1 MAAVLKRKEEYINI
15 ITDPAGEG
23 NIPYVY
29 IDSTCNMT
37 VGVGINI
44 AGKTFNDF
52 RVKLF
57 SDGNNFNMNSRNAN
71 LSDSERNKLSQNLET
86 VFTSIIT
93 KIKDD
98 TNKSAPCNYKSTA
111 YSPSKINVVFKDKVE
126 QELYN
131 FSLSEKG
138 KQMVKQEFINRLNSA
153 IDSAAYIYDN
163 FPGNA
168 SQAKFPKWNDLP
180 YHIQW
185 YIVDRVYNF
194 GAGGFDKRA
203 TNLIPALKQGDWD
216 ILQTKFPKTKNVTR
230 EQNLSKWLSLAK
242 IEEPTTPKQIVPQH
256 IAPMR
261 SHIMQ
266 LPGFLQK
273 HLLFALPQLFIP

>member
-1 MAAVLKRKEEYINI
+1 MTAALKRKEEYINI
-15 ITDPAGEG
+15 ITDPSAEG

-37 VGVGINI
+37 VGIGINI
-44 AGKTFNDF
+44 AGKTFKDF
-52 RVKLF
+52 RLKLF
-57 SDGNNFNMNSRNAN
+57 SDGNNFNINSRNTN
-71 LSDSERNKLSQNLET
+71 LSDSEKSKLSQNLET
-86 VFTSIIT
+86 VFNSIIT

-98 TNKSAPCNYKSTA
+98 SNKSAPCNYLSTA
-111 YSPSKINVVFKDKVE
+111 YSPSRINVVFEDKVE
-126 QELYN
+126 EELYN

-138 KQMVKQEFINRLNSA
+138 KQLVKQEFTNRLNSA
-153 IDSAAYIYDN
+153 IDSAANIYDN
-163 FPGNA
+163 FPGNV

-185 YIVDRVYNF
+185 YLVDRVYNF
-194 GAGGFDKRA
+194 GAGRFNKLA

-216 ILQTKFPKTKNVTR
+216 ILQTKFPKTQNITR
-230 EQNLSKWLSLAK
+230 ERNLSIWLAQAK
-242 IEEPTTPKQIVPQH
+242 IEESKTPKQMIPEQV
-256 IAPMR
+256 APLHPR
-261 SHIMQ
+261 IMQ